1 MSLGDH
7 DTFSMYGCPAS
18 LRREA
23 FALPPNDAPLAAPFT
38 LAVDT
43 RLRVG
48 LDSLGYPVVAGEDA
62 AASAL
67 RHLGAA
73 RADSRS
79 LDRLLDEHGGR
90 GAEETLPDAVRRVLA
105 AKDKRI
111 CALSSSVAEQR
122 TDIDG
127 LRVDSNT
134 VRMAFEHAQHCLIL
148 CGDIVRGRGGFVGSE
163 SLHAALL
170 RLLKGAD
177 SEIIARSR
185 RIEELRVAG
194 ESLSTVMGQ
203 LSAAEAD
210 LAQEKARAAKAEA
223 EVDRLRENA
232 RATNAHAN
240 IATCFGNGFV
250 EAMEAHGVP
259 LHDQNPL
266 GLRRILGERSALEG
280 DLVREQGRAE
290 KLCADHKRQIDG
302 LWTQITDGAT
312 REELLRGRAQKAEAD
327 VARLSAPVDDDAIAL
342 ARCKIGLAL
351 YDANRGIAGNALCDG
366 YLKTG
371 DAALQKAIA
380 DILRSL
386 VRQAPNAVADDE
398 GKRLLAG
405 IDAAIKQ
412 IEKEAAEWHVGA
424 TKCATQTYPGPDYA
438 EAARSD
444 NRADALE
451 RAAWLIGYHTKTK
464 R

>member
-90 GAEETLPDAVRRVLA
+90 GAEETLPDAVKRALRVVDDCYHVASAHGRRA
-105 AKDKRI
+105 GEAPADAFARMF
-111 CALSSSVAEQR
+111 AEQK
-122 TDIDG
+122 
-127 LRVDSNT
+127 
-134 VRMAFEHAQHCLIL
+134 A
-148 CGDIVRGRGGFVGSE
+148 
-163 SLHAALL
+163 
-170 RLLKGAD
+170 
-177 SEIIARSR
+177 EIAARSR